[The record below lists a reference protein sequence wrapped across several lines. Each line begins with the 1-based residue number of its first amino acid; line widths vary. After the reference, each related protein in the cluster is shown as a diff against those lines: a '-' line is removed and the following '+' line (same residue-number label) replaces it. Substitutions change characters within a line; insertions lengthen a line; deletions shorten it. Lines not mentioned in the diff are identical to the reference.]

1 MTELRDRLQAA
12 LGDAYRIQRE
22 LGGGGMSRVFLAG
35 ETALGR
41 QVVVKVLPPETAAG
55 VNIERFRREIQLAA
69 SLQHPHIVPLH
80 TAGQAGDLFYYTM
93 PLVEGESLRA
103 KLAREGELPISEAVR
118 ILRDVVDALAYAHAH
133 GLVHRDIKPDNIL
146 LSGNHAVVT
155 DFGVAKAVS
164 AASGATSLTSLGVA
178 LGTPAYMA
186 PEQAAADPHVD
197 HRADIYAVGALTYE
211 MLCGRPPFTGMTP
224 QAVLAAHVTQAPDPL
239 IAYRATVPPALNE
252 LVMRCLAKKPADRVQ
267 RAEELLAQ
275 LEAMVTPTGGMT
287 PTGASLVITSGTE
300 AALRR
305 ARPVRIA
312 AFFGAGALV
321 VLALV
326 YLLMTKL
333 GLPDWVFAGTVALLA
348 LGLPIMLLTGRFE
361 GQRAVARTTGTAVPT
376 PLGIHRWFTWRKS
389 LLGGAVAF
397 TALGIAAAVYM
408 AMRLLGI
415 GPVGTLVASGVLKER
430 QPILLAEFVN
440 RTADSTLGPTL
451 TEAFRV
457 DLAQSPTVKL
467 VDAKAIGEALRRMQR
482 DAGTP
487 LPPALAREVA
497 EREGIKALVTGQ
509 IDPVDKGYVLSASVV
524 SAADGQV
531 LTAVRATA
539 VDGAHLISALDRL
552 SAELRERIGES
563 FATIRSSEPLA
574 QVTTGS
580 LEALRK
586 YSQAIRAADAG
597 DYEGA
602 APLLEEATALDTGFA
617 MAYRKLAVVL
627 RNSRASE
634 ERVVAAAT
642 RAFTHRNRLSE
653 LERTL
658 TAAYYYDQVEWD
670 PAREVGAYRAALDID
685 PNSDVALNNLAI
697 ELRRQRQY
705 AAAESLLMRGIQLG
719 YTGVYYQNAID
730 VLVLQDRLA
739 DAQAMLER
747 YAHAAP
753 SDPNTVG
760 ERAWLL
766 TVRHD
771 YAGAERAIRQLREQQ
786 RTSPSWR
793 QSTSWFLSQLSLTQG
808 KLAQA
813 EQHQRDAM
821 ATAQERGLTGGYVG
835 GAVAVAMI
843 DVRYRNRPAAA
854 LATVA
859 AALARHPLA
868 SIPPSD
874 RPYVGLIRLYAEAGR
889 PAEARRLL
897 AEYERIVSEGL
908 RRGDPW
914 RHGAAGALALADGRG
929 PDAIASFRAWNDQ
942 LEFPAVGLFE
952 LAGAYERAGQPDSA
966 LALYERLVTI
976 PDPRRLFADPY
987 ALAPT
992 YKRLG
997 ELYEARGHRDR
1008 ARDFYTK
1015 FVDLWKDA
1023 DPELQPMVRDVRGRL
1038 ARLAGEH

>member
-574 QVTTGS
+574 
-580 LEALRK
+580 
-586 YSQAIRAADAG
+586 
-597 DYEGA
+597 
-602 APLLEEATALDTGFA
+602 
-617 MAYRKLAVVL
+617 
-627 RNSRASE
+627 
-634 ERVVAAAT
+634 
-642 RAFTHRNRLSE
+642 
-653 LERTL
+653 
-658 TAAYYYDQVEWD
+658 
-670 PAREVGAYRAALDID
+670 
-685 PNSDVALNNLAI
+685 
-697 ELRRQRQY
+697 
-705 AAAESLLMRGIQLG
+705 
-719 YTGVYYQNAID
+719 
-730 VLVLQDRLA
+730 
-739 DAQAMLER
+739 
-747 YAHAAP
+747 
-753 SDPNTVG
+753 
-760 ERAWLL
+760 
-766 TVRHD
+766 
-771 YAGAERAIRQLREQQ
+771 
-786 RTSPSWR
+786 
-793 QSTSWFLSQLSLTQG
+793 
-808 KLAQA
+808 
-813 EQHQRDAM
+813 
-821 ATAQERGLTGGYVG
+821 
-835 GAVAVAMI
+835 
-843 DVRYRNRPAAA
+843 
-854 LATVA
+854 
-859 AALARHPLA
+859 
-868 SIPPSD
+868 
-874 RPYVGLIRLYAEAGR
+874 
-889 PAEARRLL
+889 
-897 AEYERIVSEGL
+897 
-908 RRGDPW
+908 RRGARP
-914 RHGAAGALALADGRG
+914 GPSSSRG
-929 PDAIASFRAWNDQ
+929 Q
-942 LEFPAVGLFE
+942 AVG
-952 LAGAYERAGQPDSA
+952 RARP
-966 LALYERLVTI
+966 
-976 PDPRRLFADPY
+976 
-987 ALAPT
+987 
-992 YKRLG
+992 RLG
-997 ELYEARGHRDR
+997 RVR
-1008 ARDFYTK
+1008 
-1015 FVDLWKDA
+1015 
-1023 DPELQPMVRDVRGRL
+1023 PMTRSVQ
-1038 ARLAGEH
+1038 